1 VNGIHTIILLHVARL
16 MVHTTHSIV
25 VGMIYITHTI
35 TDHVDIIVHYINQI
49 QQLADILHQVVL
61 HDIQHILDTL
71 ATMSVVVTFIQD
83 TTNKTILFV
92 LKLLQVVDG
101 LILDLAVVDLVVQ
114 PNNLVTL
121 K

>member
-1 VNGIHTIILLHVARL
+1 
-16 MVHTTHSIV
+16 
-25 VGMIYITHTI
+25 
-35 TDHVDIIVHYINQI
+35 
-49 QQLADILHQVVL
+49 
-61 HDIQHILDTL
+61 
-71 ATMSVVVTFIQD
+71 
-83 TTNKTILFV
+83 V

>member
-1 VNGIHTIILLHVARL
+1 MRVA
-16 MVHTTHSIV
+16 
-25 VGMIYITHTI
+25 
-35 TDHVDIIVHYINQI
+35 
-49 QQLADILHQVVL
+49 
-61 HDIQHILDTL
+61 
-71 ATMSVVVTFIQD
+71 VTFIQD

>member
-1 VNGIHTIILLHVARL
+1 
-16 MVHTTHSIV
+16 
-25 VGMIYITHTI
+25 
-35 TDHVDIIVHYINQI
+35 
-49 QQLADILHQVVL
+49 
-61 HDIQHILDTL
+61 
-71 ATMSVVVTFIQD
+71 MSVVVTFIQD